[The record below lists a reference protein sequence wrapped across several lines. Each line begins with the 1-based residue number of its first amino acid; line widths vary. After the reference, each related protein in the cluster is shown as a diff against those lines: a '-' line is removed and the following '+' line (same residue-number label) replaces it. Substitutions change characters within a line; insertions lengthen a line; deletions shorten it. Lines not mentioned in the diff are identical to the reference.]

1 MKELSDEQILE
12 KFNKGDRGAFD
23 LIIERYHKQVYRLA
37 YKFTRNQKDAEDV
50 SQDTFMRAYENM
62 IKHPKEELKIKAWL
76 MTICVNLCRN
86 LAKKKKS
93 FSFSDFETEDDD
105 RLFVDSVEDK
115 KAIGPVEK
123 AKKKEKT
130 KLVQTAIAQLKP
142 KYQVVL
148 QLRYVEDLS
157 YSEIAETLDIPI
169 NTVKIHLK
177 RAKEQLTFYLDP
189 YG

>member
-12 KFNKGDRGAFD
+12 NFNKGDRGAFD

-50 SQDTFMRAYENM
+50 TQDTFMRAYENM
-62 IKHPKEELKIKAWL
+62 IKHPKEELNMKAWL

-93 FSFSDFETEDDD
+93 FNFADFETEDDD
-105 RLFVDSVEDK
+105 RLFVDSVQDE
-115 KAIGPVEK
+115 KALGPAEK
-123 AKKKEKT
+123 AKKKEQS
-130 KLVQTAIAQLKP
+130 KLVQEAIAQLKP

-148 QLRYVEDLS
+148 QLRYTEDLS
-157 YSEIAETLDIPI
+157 YNEIAETLDIPI

-177 RAKEQLTFYLDP
+177 RAKEQLIFYLDP
-189 YG
+189 HG